1 MFGKLN
7 RQTIH
12 HHFNKAKNF
21 LGNAYH
27 QTKGFLND
35 VHHGVNTFKST
46 DQEVKPYKEKY
57 AGKHTH
63 NKLEYN
69 VNRALTGYDNIRS
82 KVVEVDNVLI
92 RRQGLMIRNYY
103 LIQ

>member
-35 VHHGVNTFKST
+35 VHHGVNTVKNIY
-46 DQEVKPYKEKY
+46 QEVKPYIEKY
-57 AGKHTH
+57 GGKYIH

-69 VNRALTGYDNIRS
+69 ENKALTGYDSIGS
-82 KVVEVDNVLI
+82 KVGEFDNDISNLNK
-92 RRQGLMIRNYY
+92 LLNY
-103 LIQ
+103 

>member
-35 VHHGVNTFKST
+35 VHHGVNTFKSIYH
-46 DQEVKPYKEKY
+46 EVKPYIEKY
-57 AGKHTH
+57 AGKIFII
-63 NKLEYN
+63 N
-69 VNRALTGYDNIRS
+69 
-82 KVVEVDNVLI
+82 
-92 RRQGLMIRNYY
+92 
-103 LIQ
+103 

>member
-12 HHFNKAKNF
+12 NHFNTAKNC

-35 VHHGVNTFKST
+35 VHHGVNTFKSIY
-46 DQEVKPYKEKY
+46 QEVKPYIEKY
-57 AGKHTH
+57 AGKIFTI
-63 NKLEYN
+63 N
-69 VNRALTGYDNIRS
+69 
-82 KVVEVDNVLI
+82 
-92 RRQGLMIRNYY
+92 
-103 LIQ
+103 